1 MTSSEP
7 TATPRERR
15 APALSPSRLNDYQ
28 QCPLLFRLRT
38 IDRIP
43 EVPSSAAAR
52 GTLVHT
58 VLEGI
63 FDVPAGERT
72 PEHALGLLP
81 RAWDDLRRR
90 RPEYASMFD
99 DEAATEA
106 WLGSAR
112 ALVERYFTLEN
123 PMRLEPRAR
132 ELTLEAQ
139 LEDGPLLR
147 GIVDR
152 IDVAPDGA
160 VRIVDYKT
168 GKAPR
173 PQYGE
178 SVAFQMRFYA
188 LVVLLTRGTMPAMLQ
203 LVFLGDGQ
211 VQRSV
216 PTTGDL
222 ERTETKI
229 RSLWDSIVRDAREG
243 SFAPRTSKLCDWC
256 AHKTLCPAFG
266 GTSPVFPAES
276 VGLRLGISDEPRG

>member
-1 MTSSEP
+1 MTSSAP
-7 TATPRERR
+7 TATPGGRR

-38 IDRIP
+38 IDRVP
-43 EVPSSAAAR
+43 EAPSLAAAR

-63 FDVPAGERT
+63 FDVPAAERT
-72 PEHALGLLP
+72 PARALELLP
-81 RAWDDLRRR
+81 RAWDDLRER
-90 RPEYASMFD
+90 RPEYASVFD
-99 DEAATEA
+99 DDAATDV
-106 WLGSAR
+106 WLGTAR
-112 ALVERYFTLEN
+112 ALVERYFTLED

-139 LEDGPLLR
+139 LDGGPLLR

-188 LVVLLTRGTMPAMLQ
+188 LVVLLSRSTMPAMLQ

-216 PTTGDL
+216 PTPRDL
-222 ERTETKI
+222 ERTEAKI
-229 RSLWDSIVRDAREG
+229 RALWDAIVHDAREG

-256 AHKTLCPAFG
+256 AHKPLCPAFG
-266 GTSPVFPAES
+266 GTTPVFPSDA
-276 VGLRLGISDEPRG
+276 VGLRLGLG